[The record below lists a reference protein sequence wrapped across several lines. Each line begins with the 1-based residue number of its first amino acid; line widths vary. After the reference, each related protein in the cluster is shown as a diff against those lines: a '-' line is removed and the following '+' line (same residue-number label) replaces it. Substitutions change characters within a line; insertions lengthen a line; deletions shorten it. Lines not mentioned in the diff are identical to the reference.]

1 MTKEPENEN
10 EALTDETRQALK
22 NLSKAMLRLHSIL
35 LDAAKA
41 EYEAKN
47 GKISSINRYFQLVID
62 DPHFSWLR
70 KFSSLIALIDEA
82 ISVRRPAMESEAL
95 ALFNEARVLLDFE
108 DADENFNDK
117 FQMALLINPD
127 AVLNHNDAL
136 ALTKNKTRKQLP
148 IIIL

>member
-1 MTKEPENEN
+1 MTKESENEN
-10 EALTDETRQALK
+10 DRLTDETRQTLK

-47 GKISSINRYFQLVID
+47 GKIASISHYFQLVID

-82 ISVRRPAMESEAL
+82 VSVRRPAKESEAL
-95 ALFNEARVLLDFE
+95 ALFNEARILMSFE
-108 DADENFNDK
+108 DADEEFNDR
-117 FQMALLINPD
+117 FQMALLNNPD
-127 AVLNHNDAL
+127 AVVNHNDAL
-136 ALTKNKTRKQLP
+136 AITKK
-148 IIIL
+148 